1 MSADTFRGSQGILVE
16 GSAHT
21 IYNAIPLNGVDA
33 AADAIDDD
41 DNGDDDSLQDG
52 PFSEYQPSW
61 AYSTRRCECALSST
75 TAPRTTNFSTK
86 TRGSSPLFGPPG
98 ADGGLYDP
106 PPVGD
111 GVQAS

>member
-1 MSADTFRGSQGILVE
+1 MSTETFRGPQGIVVE

-21 IYNAIPLNGVDA
+21 TCNAIPLNGVDA
-33 AADAIDDD
+33 AADASDDD
-41 DNGDDDSLQDG
+41 DNGDDDGSHDG
-52 PFSEYQPSW
+52 PFSEYHAELGLQ
-61 AYSTRRCECALSST
+61 YGCECASSST

-86 TRGSSPLFGPPG
+86 TRGSSRLFGPPG

-111 GVQAS
+111 DVQASR